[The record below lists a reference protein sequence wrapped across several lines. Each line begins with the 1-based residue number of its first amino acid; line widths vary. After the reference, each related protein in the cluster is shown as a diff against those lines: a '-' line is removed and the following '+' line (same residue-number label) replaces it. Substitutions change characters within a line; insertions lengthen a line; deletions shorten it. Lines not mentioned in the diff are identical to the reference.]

1 MPSSWSVPRVLLA
14 APLLLAGAALA
25 GCGGAGSGS
34 GTEVEVSASDD
45 ACTVSETELEAG
57 DTTFAVTNGG
67 DQVTEVYVYG
77 KKDGAYTKVVSEV
90 ENIGPGTSRDMDVDL
105 VAGSYEVACK
115 PGQKGDGIRQQVT
128 VTGKGGGGSEDEAYD
143 REIELTVDDAGLS
156 GLDPATADSGEKI
169 EFKLQNDT
177 DSTRTLEVVAPD
189 GDVAA
194 EFDVPA
200 SEEGEAVVELAED
213 GNWTVKVEGGGADV
227 GQTLTVG

>member
-1 MPSSWSVPRVLLA
+1 MPSSWPVPRLLLA

-25 GCGGAGSGS
+25 GCGGAGSG
-34 GTEVEVSASDD
+34 TEVEVSASDD
-45 ACTVSETELEAG
+45 ACEVSETELEAG
-57 DTTFAVTNGG
+57 GTTFAVTNDG

-77 KKDGAYTKVVSEV
+77 EKDGAYTKVVSEV

-105 VAGSYEVACK
+105 AAGSYEIACK

-128 VTGKGGGGSEDEAYD
+128 VTGEGGGASEDEEAYD
-143 REIELTVDDAGLS
+143 REIELTVDDTGLA

-177 DSTRTLEVVAPD
+177 DGTRTLEVVAPD

-194 EFDVPA
+194 ESDVPA
-200 SEEGEAVVELAED
+200 SEEGAAVVELAED
-213 GNWTVKVEGGGADV
+213 GDWTIKVEGGDSDV
-227 GQTLTVG
+227 EQTLTVG

>member
-14 APLLLAGAALA
+14 APLLLAGAVLA
-25 GCGGAGSGS
+25 GCGGSGSGS
-34 GTEVEVSASDD
+34 GTEVEVSASED

-57 DTTFAVTNGG
+57 STTFAVTNDG

-77 KKDGAYTKVVSEV
+77 EKDGAYTKVVSEV

-105 VAGSYEVACK
+105 AAGSYEIACK
-115 PGQKGDGIRQQVT
+115 PGQKGDGIRQRVT
-128 VTGKGGGGSEDEAYD
+128 VTGDGGGGSEDEAYD
-143 REIELTVDDAGLS
+143 REIELVVDETGLS
-156 GLDPATADSGEKI
+156 GLEPATADSGEKI

-177 DSTRTLEVVAPD
+177 DSTRTLEVVSPD

-213 GNWTVKVEGGGADV
+213 GEWTVKVEGGGSDV